1 MKHLR
6 LIPLLFFGL
15 NFYLRAENSGFEYF
29 KPENIYSFAEYLF
42 NEGQYERAAGEYQRL
57 LFASDSFPKDADSIL
72 FKIALCYR
80 FAEKYKE
87 SIGYFQKIVDENAK
101 SNLVDEAYF
110 EISLSYSFIDSF
122 ERSNKILESFFLN
135 DSLENMDEKV
145 KQLITLN
152 YIQQKEWVR
161 AKDFLYDTD
170 TLRGQLSVF
179 IKAGQNLPRKNPF
192 VSGISS
198 AVIPGAGK
206 FYCGRPADGF
216 HSLVTVGI
224 TGWQAYEGFKADG
237 VHSVKGWIFG
247 VVGGIFYLG
256 NIYGSV
262 VAADI
267 YNEEQEVFF
276 RLSVNKYLN
285 ENFK

>member
-1 MKHLR
+1 VKHLR
-6 LIPLLFFGL
+6 LIPMLFL
-15 NFYLRAENSGFEYF
+15 SLSFYLRAEKSGFEYF
-29 KPENIYSFAEYLF
+29 KPENIYSFAGYLF
-42 NEGQYERAAGEYQRL
+42 NEGQYERAAGEYQRF
-57 LFASDSFPKDADSIL
+57 LFASDSFPRDADSVF

-87 SIGYFQKIVDENAK
+87 SIGYFQKIVNEYSR
-101 SNLVDEAYF
+101 SNLVDKAYF
-110 EISLSYSFIDSF
+110 EMGLNYSFVDSF
-122 ERSNKILESFFLN
+122 KQSNEILRAHFLN
-135 DSLENMDEKV
+135 DSLMNMDKKV
-145 KQLITLN
+145 KQLIALN
-152 YIQQKEWVR
+152 HIQQEEWDKAREV
-161 AKDFLYDTD
+161 LHTTD
-170 TLRGQLSVF
+170 ILQGQLLTF
-179 IKAGQNLPRKNPF
+179 IETGQNLPRKNPF
-192 VSGISS
+192 VSGVFS

-206 FYCGRPADGF
+206 IYCGRPADGF
-216 HSLVTVGI
+216 HSLFTVGI

-247 VVGGIFYLG
+247 VVGGVFYLG

-285 ENFK
+285 ENF

>member
-1 MKHLR
+1 MTTFKSISVILFCFAFSLR
-6 LIPLLFFGL
+6 SEK
-15 NFYLRAENSGFEYF
+15 LRFEYF

-57 LFASDSFPKDADSIL
+57 LFAWDSLPQDADSIF

-80 FAEKYKE
+80 FSEKYEE
-87 SIGYFQKIVDENAK
+87 SIGYFQKIVNEYAR

-110 EISLSYSFIDSF
+110 EMGLNYSFVDSF
-122 ERSNKILESFFLN
+122 KQSNKILKSYFLK
-135 DSLENMDEKV
+135 DSLKNMDKKV
-145 KQLITLN
+145 KQLITIN
-152 YIQQKEWVR
+152 HIQQKEWDK
-161 AKDFLYDTD
+161 AEDFLYDTD
-170 TLRGQLSVF
+170 TLRERLSAF
-179 IKAGQNLPRKNPF
+179 IETGQNLPRKNPF
-192 VSGISS
+192 ISGIFS

-206 FYCGRPADGF
+206 FYCNRPADGIY
-216 HSLVTVGI
+216 SLLTVGV

-247 VVGGIFYLG
+247 VVGGLFYLG

-276 RLSVNKYLN
+276 RISVNKYLN
-285 ENFK
+285 ENF

>member
-1 MKHLR
+1 VKHLR
-6 LIPLLFFGL
+6 LIPLLFFSL
-15 NFYLRAENSGFEYF
+15 SFYMQAENSNFEYF

-57 LFASDSFPKDADSIL
+57 LFASDSLPERADSIF
-72 FKIALCYR
+72 FKTALCYR
-80 FAEKYKE
+80 FIDKYKK
-87 SIGYFQKIVDENAK
+87 SIGYFHRIVDENAK

-110 EISLSYSFIDSF
+110 EISLNYSFIDSF
-122 ERSNKILESFFLN
+122 ERSNEILESHFLN
-135 DSLENMDEKV
+135 DSVNNANTEV
-145 KQLITLN
+145 KQLIILN
-152 YIQQKEWVR
+152 HIQQKEWDK
-161 AKDFLYDTD
+161 AEDFLRDAD
-170 TLRGQLSVF
+170 TLPGRLSTF
-179 IKAGQNLPRKNPF
+179 IEIGQNLPRKNPF
-192 VSGISS
+192 LSGMFS

-206 FYCGRPADGF
+206 FYCNRPADGF

-224 TGWQAYEGFKADG
+224 TGWQSYEGFKADG
-237 VHSVKGWIFG
+237 IHSVKGWIFG
-247 VVGGIFYLG
+247 VVGGLFYLG

>member
-1 MKHLR
+1 VKHLR
-6 LIPLLFFGL
+6 LISLLFL
-15 NFYLRAENSGFEYF
+15 SLSFYLRSENSGFEYF
-29 KPENIYSFAEYLF
+29 KPENICSFAEYLF
-42 NEGQYERAAGEYQRL
+42 NEGQYERAVGEYQRL
-57 LFASDSFPKDADSIL
+57 LFSSDSFPSRTDSIF

-87 SIGYFQKIVDENAK
+87 SIGYFQKIVNEYSRSD
-101 SNLVDEAYF
+101 LVDKAYF
-110 EISLSYSFIDSF
+110 EMGLNYSFVDSF
-122 ERSNKILESFFLN
+122 KQSNKILKAHFLQ
-135 DSLENMDEKV
+135 DSLKNIDIRIRK
-145 KQLITLN
+145 LITLN
-152 YIQQKEWVR
+152 HIQQKEWDK
-161 AKDFLYDTD
+161 AEYFLYDED
-170 TLRGQLSVF
+170 TLRGGLSVF
-179 IKAGQNLPRKNPF
+179 IETGQNLPGKNPF
-192 VSGISS
+192 VSGVFS

-276 RLSVNKYLN
+276 RISVNKYLN